1 VDGWIGLGVISSS
14 FAGGCSALGGRFR
27 VGDLGGFGG
36 WFFGGLPALNLEGAW
51 VGFPFL
57 VGQL

>member
-1 VDGWIGLGVISSS
+1 MISCS

>member
-1 VDGWIGLGVISSS
+1 MDGLVVISY
-14 FAGGCSALGGRFR
+14 FAGCSALGGRFR
-27 VGDLGGFGG
+27 GGDLGGFGG
-36 WFFGGLPALNLEGAW
+36 WFFGGLAALNLEGAW